1 MLFLLTVNSS
11 DILGNLS
18 KALAKIGGQ
27 GDPGWVWYQ
36 LGMALRAA
44 SLYEEASTALERCIE
59 MDPKAPRAI
68 HAALTIARL
77 AILTANWER
86 ANTLLKWAEQQAT
99 TPEFRLNLVTVRAG
113 VYVHQQDIKKA
124 YGTLTKAIQS
134 VQTEKEFLST
144 YPEAWAYALTSLAG
158 TAILLGRL
166 GEAENSLTEARRV
179 FEKAATINPRERD
192 RGLAIV
198 FVNLGELYRL
208 KGEVEKSREILQKA
222 LDLAQKH
229 GFQDFLADARMNLA
243 HTLAEAGKDLDLA
256 EELLIEAEAFYR
268 RQEHH
273 ADLVETRWI
282 RAKILWQRGKK
293 KEALKL
299 AQEALQKA
307 VEYALRAK
315 EAAIAETLYHWTG
328 KVSFKLQAAEAY
340 QKIGNEARAQA
351 LKGD

>member
-1 MLFLLTVNSS
+1 MLVLLSTFQD
-11 DILGNLS
+11 DILDKLS
-18 KALAKIGGQ
+18 QAIHQAGGYKNAE
-27 GDPGWVWYQ
+27 GVWYH
-36 LGMALRAA
+36 LGLALRSAG
-44 SLYEEASTALERCIE
+44 LYEEARSTFERVIE
-59 MDPKAPRAI
+59 SNPNSPVAI
-68 HAALTIARL
+68 QSAFHLARI
-77 AILTANWER
+77 AILTRNFARAEEILNWIKERVGTDKDVLRWANVWAGLKVQTDKIKTGWEHLAQIVHR
-86 ANTLLKWAEQQAT
+86 FKDTTTPKRHPGTWTYVLVSYAGASILLDRFQEAESALQQAAKI
-99 TPEFRLNLVTVRAG
+99 LA
-113 VYVHQQDIKKA
+113 
-124 YGTLTKAIQS
+124 
-134 VQTEKEFLST
+134 
-144 YPEAWAYALTSLAG
+144 SLAPEG
-158 TAILLGRL
+158 DR
-166 GEAENSLTEARRV
+166 
-179 FEKAATINPRERD
+179 FRD
-192 RGLAIV
+192 RG
-198 FVNLGELYRL
+198 FVVVSINLGELYRL

>member
-1 MLFLLTVNSS
+1 MFLFSLGTEN
-11 DILGNLS
+11 ILDKLGEAINQ
-18 KALAKIGGQ
+18 AGGYK
-27 GDPGWVWYQ
+27 DPGKVWYY
-36 LGMALRAA
+36 LGLALR
-44 SLYEEASTALERCIE
+44 STGLYQEASSAFE
-59 MDPKAPRAI
+59 RAI
-68 HAALTIARL
+68 EYEPGSPTAKQSALHLARL
-77 AILTANWER
+77 AIINRNFAQAEDILNWFKNKIQTTKEKLMWVNVWTGLLVQKER
-86 ANTLLKWAEQQAT
+86 VKEGWKDLANTIRKLRQENV
-99 TPEFRLNLVTVRAG
+99 PESFPHN
-113 VYVHQQDIKKA
+113 
-124 YGTLTKAIQS
+124 
-134 VQTEKEFLST
+134 
-144 YPEAWAYALTSLAG
+144 WAYALVSYAG
-158 TAILLGRL
+158 ASILLDKTQ
-166 GEAENSLTEARRV
+166 EAEEALREALQI
-179 FEKAATINPRERD
+179 FEKIAPTGERHRD
-192 RGLAIV
+192 RGLTIV
-198 FVNLGELYRL
+198 SINLGELYRL

>member
-1 MLFLLTVNSS
+1 MS
-11 DILGNLS
+11 I
-18 KALAKIGGQ
+18 
-27 GDPGWVWYQ
+27 
-36 LGMALRAA
+36 
-44 SLYEEASTALERCIE
+44 
-59 MDPKAPRAI
+59 
-68 HAALTIARL
+68 
-77 AILTANWER
+77 
-86 ANTLLKWAEQQAT
+86 
-99 TPEFRLNLVTVRAG
+99 
-113 VYVHQQDIKKA
+113 
-124 YGTLTKAIQS
+124 
-134 VQTEKEFLST
+134 
-144 YPEAWAYALTSLAG
+144 
-158 TAILLGRL
+158 
-166 GEAENSLTEARRV
+166 
-179 FEKAATINPRERD
+179 
-192 RGLAIV
+192 
-198 FVNLGELYRL
+198 NLGELYRL